1 MDFQRDDESVTG
13 NIGQSDS
20 SSVFSGLGPVLGRQN
35 RLREGMY
42 VNMTPIPLSRSIMYT
57 NYNNNYTQLRSNNTG
72 LARSSN
78 ILLNSTPVTYS
89 SSDNNSMLSSSDFG
103 ALYDGGFHK
112 GYWRAKYQK

>member
-57 NYNNNYTQLRSNNTG
+57 NDNNQYTQLRSNTG
-72 LARSSN
+72 LARTSN
-78 ILLNSTPVTYS
+78 IVLNSTPVTYS
-89 SSDNNSMLSSSDFG
+89 SNDNSMLSSTDFG